1 MLTAARLGATAL
13 AGLLLAGAAA
23 APALADTPAPSP
35 VTPPA
40 ALYGKG
46 DPTYDGV
53 WRQSLA
59 LTALASAKVV
69 PAPAA
74 VDWLTGQQCADGGWP
89 SFRAST
95 AQACDPKTEDSNA
108 TAVALQALTALG
120 GHQDA
125 VAKGIGW
132 LKANQNADGS
142 WAYNPGNPGDA
153 NSTGLAVTALTAA
166 HTDPASVAK
175 AGRTAW
181 DGLAAFQLG
190 CTAPADGRGAFAYQP
205 APDGTLAGNDLATA
219 QAALAAAGGA
229 LPVTTTD
236 RLDAA
241 PAALACPAGSTE
253 KTVPHAQSAEA
264 AGAYLVARLGA
275 NGQHLMLTMPGA
287 QPTADLNA
295 TSWAVLALIR
305 SGHPH
310 QAAAAA
316 DWLAG
321 NGYTWA
327 AKGKNGTDPAAAA
340 TLLMVAE
347 AAKLDPYNFG
357 GTNLVQL
364 LLDAG
369 PAAAKTPAAA
379 ASAASANPD
388 GTKAPGSGITEAD
401 DNGGFSPIWLVGVG
415 LLVGIGG
422 GLMISLNRRRQ
433 AAAAA
438 AAPAGDAPAD
448 EPTRDDVQS

>member
-13 AGLLLAGAAA
+13 AGLLLAGSAA

-59 LTALASAKVV
+59 LTALASAHVV
-69 PAPAA
+69 PAASA

-89 SFRAST
+89 SFRAATT
-95 AQACDPKTEDSNA
+95 AACDPKTEDSNA
-108 TAVALQALTALG
+108 TSVAVQALTALG

-125 VAKGIGW
+125 VAKGVGW
-132 LKANQNADGS
+132 LKANQNTDGT
-142 WAYNPGNPGDA
+142 WAYNPGSPGDA
-153 NSTGLAVTALTAA
+153 NSTGLAAAALTAA
-166 HTDPASVAK
+166 HIDPATVAK
-175 AGRTAW
+175 AGGNAW
-181 DGLAAFQLG
+181 NGLSGFQLG
-190 CTAPADGRGAFAYQP
+190 CTAPTARGAFAYQP
-205 APDGTLAGNDLATA
+205 APDGTLAANDLASA

-241 PAALACPAGSTE
+241 PAALACPAGDTSR
-253 KTVPHAQSAEA
+253 TVPHAQSAEA
-264 AGAYLVARLGA
+264 AAAYLVAQLGA
-275 NGQHLMLTMPGA
+275 NGQHLMLTTPGA
-287 QPTADLNA
+287 QPAPDLNA
-295 TSWAVLALIR
+295 TSWAVLALVR
-305 SGHPH
+305 AGHPH

-327 AKGKNGTDPAAAA
+327 AKGKNGTDPSAAA
-340 TLLMVAE
+340 TLLLVAQ

-401 DNGGFSPIWLVGVG
+401 DNGGFSPIWLVGIG
-415 LLVGIGG
+415 LVVGIGG
-422 GLMISLNRRRQ
+422 GLLISINRRRQ

-438 AAPAGDAPAD
+438 AAPSGDDAAAGGDG
-448 EPTRDDVQS
+448 QS

>member
-1 MLTAARLGATAL
+1 MLTAARLGASAL
-13 AGLLLAGAAA
+13 AGLLLAAGAA

-59 LTALASAKVV
+59 LTALAAAKVV
-69 PAPAA
+69 PADSA
-74 VDWLTGQQCADGGWP
+74 VSWLTGQQCADGGWP
-89 SFRAST
+89 SFRADTS
-95 AQACDPKTEDSNA
+95 AACDAKTEDSNA
-108 TAVALQALTALG
+108 TAVAVQALVALG

-125 VAKGIGW
+125 VTKGVGW
-132 LKANQNADGS
+132 LKANQNADGT
-142 WAYNPGNPGDA
+142 WAYNPGSPGDA
-153 NSTGLAVTALTAA
+153 DSTGLAISALTAA
-166 HTDPASVAK
+166 HTDPAQVAK

-190 CTAPADGRGAFAYQP
+190 CAAPAAERGGFVYQP
-205 APDGTLAGNDLATA
+205 AADAKANGLASGQASLAT
-219 QAALAAAGGA
+219 AGGA

-236 RLDAA
+236 RTDAA
-241 PAALACPAGSTE
+241 PAAQACADGAATA
-253 KTVPHAQSAEA
+253 VPHAQSAEA
-264 AGAYLVARLGA
+264 ASAYLVGQLNA
-275 NGQHLMLTMPGA
+275 NGQHLMLATPGA
-287 QPTADLNA
+287 EPAPDLNA
-295 TSWAVLALIR
+295 TSWAVLSLVKA
-305 SGHPH
+305 GHPH
-310 QAAAAA
+310 QAAGAA

-321 NGYTWA
+321 NGYSWA

-340 TLLMVAE
+340 TLLLVAR

-364 LLDAG
+364 LADSG
-369 PAAAKTPAAA
+369 PKPAALPSAA

-388 GTKAPGSGITEAD
+388 GTEAPGSGITDGE
-401 DNGGFSPIWLVGVG
+401 DNGGFSPIWLVGTG
-415 LLVGIGG
+415 LVVGIGG

-438 AAPAGDAPAD
+438 GTPAK
-448 EPTRDDVQS
+448 DDGQQ